1 VKNNTGG
8 AMDLGHRKL
17 KVWQEA
23 VELVVDL
30 YKMTDSFPKSETYG
44 LTSQIRRAGVSV
56 PCNIAEGAGRK
67 SKKEF
72 SHPLHISRGS
82 PSELDTLMVIG
93 EKLGY
98 VPTSMIPEQCINKV
112 FSLLSGLIS
121 SIEK

>member
-1 VKNNTGG
+1 
-8 AMDLGHRKL
+8 MDLGHRKL

-30 YKMTDSFPKSETYG
+30 DKVTDSFPKSETYG

-72 SHPLHISRGS
+72 AHHLHISRGS
-82 PSELDTLMVIG
+82 LSELDTLMVIG
-93 EKLGY
+93 ERLGY
-98 VPTSMIPEQCINKV
+98 IPTTAVPEQRINKV
-112 FSLLSGLIS
+112 FGLLSGLIS
-121 SIEK
+121 SVEN